1 MCLLSNHYGYN
12 VPHTLYSELPV
23 YVVLKVL
30 VYQLLLLY
38 SPKKWLV

>member
-12 VPHTLYSELPV
+12 PHILYSELPV

-38 SPKKWLV
+38 SPKN